1 MQSVPLTIKVASLI
15 PAHGEVYI
23 VSDVRH
29 NDGFILQHR
38 HNMLIMLKVALNKYS
53 VLTC

>member
-15 PAHGEVYI
+15 PTPGEVYI

-29 NDGFILQHR
+29 NDGFIL
-38 HNMLIMLKVALNKYS
+38 
-53 VLTC
+53 VLWFSPPTSTQYADNVESNIK